1 MLSLFS
7 DGMTYHSALDL
18 KFGISHVPLSDHK
31 LAQFRD
37 NLSELDLI
45 ILDEVS
51 LIGADML
58 YRIHMR
64 LREIFQCDD
73 MFANKSILLVGDL
86 LQLKPVKAP
95 YIFNRPL
102 NDKFWG
108 LYQDKNLWQ
117 SFTPIVLKKIFRQ
130 GDASTWANTLNR
142 LRKGIVTDEDE
153 ALLKTR
159 ITEND
164 FLEKDAMH
172 VFYRNEDVQNHNDKM
187 INKLD
192 SALVTTPAIKTFPK
206 GYPVTIQPH
215 GTIDNTQFMDKLQ
228 LKKGARVKLT
238 FNVNTTDKL
247 VNGSFGE
254 VAGFEYDSSGNLQFI
269 IVSFDDPSA
278 GKIQREHYSRLSSKY
293 KDVNGT
299 PIERHELQYQPR
311 ATIRCKVLQ
320 FPLKLSYSSTAH
332 SMQGMTVK
340 KGSPLVV
347 HFSKKFQEGMAYV
360 MLSRCEKLQDIYIT
374 GDFSPDK
381 IKCHPQAL
389 EESNRILQSFDASM
403 ERKLETKDCLRI
415 TYLNVMSVLAH
426 SDDIK
431 ESSRLMSSTIL
442 GLGET
447 WMDKES
453 TLDLPNFHPGTFEN
467 IGPGKGLAAY
477 SKESV
482 TTSQTSFDKFSG
494 IKVDYNG
501 IHIIF
506 LYLSYE
512 AINSPYWTQVLE
524 VLKAWIL
531 SNIPTIIMGDVNWH
545 FHQASTHPMKVFLE
559 RKGFQQLVER
569 ATHDKGNCLDH
580 IYINTQVASL
590 GPVIETQSTYF
601 SDHDIITLLFP
612 AIKLVS

>member
-1 MLSLFS
+1 MLSLFL
-7 DGMTYHSALDL
+7 DGMTYFSALDL
-18 KFGISHVPLSDHK
+18 KFGIEHVPLSDHK

-73 MFANKSILLVGDL
+73 LFANKSILLVGDL
-86 LQLKPVKAP
+86 LQLPPVKAT
-95 YIFNRPL
+95 YIFNRPY
-102 NDKFWG
+102 NKKFWG
-108 LYQDKNLWQ
+108 LYQDNNLWK
-117 SFTPIVLKKIFRQ
+117 SFTPIVLKTIFRQ
-130 GDASTWANTLNR
+130 GDASTWANSLNR
-142 LRKGIVTDEDE
+142 LRQGIVTDEDE
-153 ALLKTR
+153 ALLRTR
-159 ITEND
+159 ITEKD

-172 VFYRNEDVQNHNDKM
+172 VFYMNKDVKNHNDKM

-192 SALVTTPAIKTFPK
+192 SKLVTIPAIKNIPK
-206 GYPVTIQPH
+206 GYPVTITEH
-215 GTIDNTQFMDKLQ
+215 GTIGTSQFMDKLS

-278 GKIQREHYSRLSSKY
+278 GKLQREHYSRISSKY

-299 PIERHELQYQPR
+299 PIERHELQCQPT
-311 ATIRCKVLQ
+311 ATIRYKILQ
-320 FPLKLSYSSTAH
+320 FPLRLSYASTAH

-340 KGSPLVV
+340 TGSKLVV
-347 HFSKKFQEGMAYV
+347 HFSKKFQDGMAYV
-360 MLSRCEKLQDIYIT
+360 MLSRCEKLQDMYIS
-374 GDFSPDK
+374 GDFSPNK
-381 IKCHPQAL
+381 IKCNPAAL
-389 EESNRILQSFDASM
+389 EESKRILQTFDASV
-403 ERKLETKDCLRI
+403 ESTLETKNCLKI

-426 SDDIK
+426 YDDIK
-431 ESSRLMSSTIL
+431 ESSKLMSSTIL

-447 WMDKES
+447 WMDKET
-453 TLDLPNFHPGTFEN
+453 TLDLPDFHPGTFEN
-467 IGPGKGLAAY
+467 IGPGKGLAAF
-477 SKESV
+477 SKEPV
-482 TTSQTSFDKFSG
+482 TTSQKSFGKFSG
-494 IKVDYNG
+494 IRVDYNG

-506 LYLSYE
+506 LYLSHE
-512 AINSPYWTQVLE
+512 EINSPYWTKVLE
-524 VLKAWIL
+524 VLKTWIP
-531 SNIPTIIMGDVNWH
+531 SNTPTIIMGDMNWH
-545 FHQASTHPMKVFLE
+545 FHQASTHPMRVFLE

-580 IYINTQVASL
+580 IYINAAVSSL
-590 GPVIETQSTYF
+590 GPVVETQSTYF

-612 AIKLVS
+612 AINLVT